1 MVSTPQ
7 SKLFYKKSDMDDNLP
22 IIYLS
27 GLLILLA
34 GLAVFVIWQIL
45 KTRSLESTFAKLQR
59 KLSSEK
65 GSSQEYYELGS
76 IYLDKKLYIQSVGLF
91 QKALKVND
99 GIEPENKALIYNALG
114 YAYFAQEQ
122 YDLAIRNYKEATKLY
137 PEYVTALNNL
147 GNVYEK
153 KQMVAK
159 SVETYEQALKVD
171 PKNNIAKRRSESLR
185 KRLIES
191 N

>member
-1 MVSTPQ
+1 
-7 SKLFYKKSDMDDNLP
+7 MDDNLP

-34 GLAVFVIWQIL
+34 GLAVFVIRQII

-59 KLSSEK
+59 KLSNEK

-91 QKALKVND
+91 QKALKVDD

-114 YAYFAQEQ
+114 FAYFAQEQ

-137 PEYVTALNNL
+137 PEYVTSLNNL

>member
-1 MVSTPQ
+1 M
-7 SKLFYKKSDMDDNLP
+7 
-22 IIYLS
+22 
-27 GLLILLA
+27 
-34 GLAVFVIWQIL
+34 
-45 KTRSLESTFAKLQR
+45 
-59 KLSSEK
+59 
-65 GSSQEYYELGS
+65 
-76 IYLDKKLYIQSVGLF
+76 
-91 QKALKVND
+91 ND

>member
-1 MVSTPQ
+1 
-7 SKLFYKKSDMDDNLP
+7 MDDNLP

-34 GLAVFVIWQIL
+34 SLAVFVIRQII
-45 KTRSLESTFAKLQR
+45 KTRSLELTFAKLQR
-59 KLSSEK
+59 KLSNEK

-91 QKALKVND
+91 QKALKVDD

-171 PKNNIAKRRSESLR
+171 PQNNIAKRRSESLR

>member
-1 MVSTPQ
+1 MIRQ
-7 SKLFYKKSDMDDNLP
+7 
-22 IIYLS
+22 IIR
-27 GLLILLA
+27 
-34 GLAVFVIWQIL
+34 
-45 KTRSLESTFAKLQR
+45 TRRLESTFAKLQR
-59 KLSSEK
+59 KLANEK

-76 IYLDKKLYIQSVGLF
+76 IYLDKRLYIQSVGLF
-91 QKALKVND
+91 QKALKVDD
-99 GIEPENKALIYNALG
+99 GIEPENKALICNALG

-159 SVETYEQALKVD
+159 SVETYEEVLKID
-171 PKNNIAKRRSESLR
+171 PQNNLAKRRSDSLR
-185 KRLIES
+185 KRLVQS
-191 N
+191 K

>member
-1 MVSTPQ
+1 MVSTTQ
-7 SKLFYKKSDMDDNLP
+7 SKLFYKKFDMDDNLP

-34 GLAVFVIWQIL
+34 GLAVFVIRQII

-59 KLSSEK
+59 KLSNEK

-91 QKALKVND
+91 QKALKVDD